1 MKDRIIKDLPR
12 FLEVADEI
20 AIPFKWYEISGE
32 CVTAEIEMS
41 NRSLFW
47 EGETGGKAVK
57 RLEDHGFCE
66 TETRRE

>member
-1 MKDRIIKDLPR
+1 MRDKIIKDLPR

-20 AIPFKWYEISGE
+20 AIPFKWYEIEGE
-32 CVTAEIEMS
+32 NIIAEIEMA

-47 EGETGGKAVK
+47 EGETSGKLIK
-57 RLEDHGFCE
+57 RLEKHGFCE